1 MPEAGDRIKV
11 PVSQEEA
18 WDFAADVR
26 NAPRWVFGVREV
38 SGTVRHPLEPGDRLR
53 IRLFAGGRMA
63 DSEWQVLRCERP
75 NTLTSSGRALGAT
88 ATLKI
93 ECLPLGPT
101 SSEVRYGLTY
111 QLPGGALGAMAA
123 RFGIQGILEVQ
134 AKQSVRALRR
144 LLAASARERSWR
156 PAALEPGDL
165 PSR

>member
-11 PVSQEEA
+11 PVTQEEA

-38 SGTVRHPLEPGDRLR
+38 SGSVRHPLVAGDRLR

-63 DSEWQVLRCERP
+63 DSEWQVERCDRP
-75 NTLTSSGRALGAT
+75 NTLVSSGRALGAT

-101 SSEVRYGLTY
+101 SSEVRYSLTY
-111 QLPGGALGAMAA
+111 QLPGGAVGAMAA
-123 RFGIQGILEVQ
+123 RFGVQGILEVQ

-144 LLAASARERSWR
+144 LLASARGRSWR
-156 PAALEPGDL
+156 PAALGPGDL

>member
-11 PVSQEEA
+11 PVTQEEA

-38 SGTVRHPLEPGDRLR
+38 SGTIRHPLVPGDRLR
-53 IRLFAGGRMA
+53 VRLFAGGRMA
-63 DSEWQVLRCERP
+63 DSEWQVGRCERP
-75 NTLTSSGRALGAT
+75 SILTSSGRALGAT

-93 ECLPLGPT
+93 ECLPLGPN
-101 SSEVRYGLTY
+101 SSEVRYSLVY

-123 RFGIQGILEVQ
+123 RFGVQGILEVQ
-134 AKQSVRALRR
+134 AKQSVRTMRR
-144 LLAASARERSWR
+144 LLAASARGRSWR
-156 PAALEPGDL
+156 PPALEQRDL